1 MIGPICIS
9 DILKTDDQFSILLKA
24 IKIAEGLSPDQ
35 ELPCDFLNQ
44 SDSKQF
50 TIFAPTNKAFKKL
63 QPEVIDYLFQNRDEI
78 RAILLGKI
86 GILIISRYIRNWITE
101 FKITVENIKNLQIS
115 K

>member
-63 QPEVIDYLFQNRDEI
+63 QPEVIDYMFQNRDEI

-101 FKITVENIKNLQIS
+101 FKITVENIKKSPNF
-115 K
+115 